1 MCHHSHH
8 HHRPSE
14 NPHARVGD
22 QEREQAAGT
31 LRRAA
36 GAGLLDVTELE
47 QRLTA
52 AWSARTRTQLGAVT
66 ADLRDWTERQARTAR
81 RAAATQ
87 AATTTLRYMA
97 ATIALVIVAAIAIA
111 LA

>member
-81 RAAATQ
+81 RAARPRPRLRPCATWPQ
-87 AATTTLRYMA
+87 RSRS
-97 ATIALVIVAAIAIA
+97 
-111 LA
+111 